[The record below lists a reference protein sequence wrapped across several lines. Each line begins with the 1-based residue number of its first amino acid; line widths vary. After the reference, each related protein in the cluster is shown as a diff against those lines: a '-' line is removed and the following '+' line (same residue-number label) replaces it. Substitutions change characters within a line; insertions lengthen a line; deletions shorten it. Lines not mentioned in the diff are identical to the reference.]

1 MDIDKTEFI
10 DDFIEDMNDLM
21 SNAEISLKKL
31 EDNHSLDLINELFR
45 VAHSIKGMSASM
57 EFKRLEMLTHK
68 IEDLM
73 YVVRD
78 GTLEF
83 SQDILEILQIGFAF
97 LNELF
102 TSVKLSGVE
111 DCVRVT
117 QQVGAMLDVHDPI
130 SGEYALEV
138 SSPGWDRPFFQLSQM
153 SGYIGH
159 QVALRLIAAV
169 ENRRKF
175 QAKLIT
181 VDLENEMIQVEVEG
195 KHVLEI
201 DSHNIDKANLI
212 YQD

>member
-1 MDIDKTEFI
+1 MKLSNKSQALYDLIAPAVAACGVDLWGIEFLPQGKRSLLRIFIDKPI
-10 DDFIEDMNDLM
+10 DE
-21 SNAEISLKKL
+21 SAEP
-31 EDNHSLDLINELFR
+31 
-45 VAHSIKGMSASM
+45 V
-57 EFKRLEMLTHK
+57 
-68 IEDLM
+68 
-73 YVVRD
+73 
-78 GTLEF
+78 
-83 SQDILEILQIGFAF
+83 
-97 LNELF
+97 LNEEGE
-102 TSVKLSGVE
+102 VEQGRGIGVQ
-111 DCVRVT
+111 DCVLVT

-130 SGEYALEV
+130 SREYALEV

-153 SGYIGH
+153 SGYIGQ

-181 VDLENEMIQVEVEG
+181 VDLENEMIQVEVEV

>member
-1 MDIDKTEFI
+1 MKLSNKSQALYDLIAPAVAACGVDLWGIEFLPQGKRSLLRIFIDKPI
-10 DDFIEDMNDLM
+10 DE
-21 SNAEISLKKL
+21 SAEP
-31 EDNHSLDLINELFR
+31 
-45 VAHSIKGMSASM
+45 V
-57 EFKRLEMLTHK
+57 
-68 IEDLM
+68 
-73 YVVRD
+73 
-78 GTLEF
+78 
-83 SQDILEILQIGFAF
+83 
-97 LNELF
+97 LNEEGE
-102 TSVKLSGVE
+102 VEQGRGIGVQ
-111 DCVRVT
+111 DCVLVT

-153 SGYIGH
+153 SGYIGQ

-175 QAKLIT
+175 QAKIIT

>member
-1 MDIDKTEFI
+1 MKLSNKSQALYDLIAPAVAACGVDLWGIEFLPQGKRSLLRIFIDKPI
-10 DDFIEDMNDLM
+10 DE
-21 SNAEISLKKL
+21 SAEPI
-31 EDNHSLDLINELFR
+31 
-45 VAHSIKGMSASM
+45 
-57 EFKRLEMLTHK
+57 
-68 IEDLM
+68 
-73 YVVRD
+73 
-78 GTLEF
+78 
-83 SQDILEILQIGFAF
+83 
-97 LNELF
+97 LNEEGE
-102 TSVKLSGVE
+102 VEQGRGIGVE

-153 SGYIGH
+153 SGYIGQ

-181 VDLENEMIQVEVEG
+181 VDLENEMIQVEVEV

>member
-1 MDIDKTEFI
+1 MKLSNKSQALYDLIAPAVAACGVDLWGIEFLPQGKRSLLRIFIDKPI
-10 DDFIEDMNDLM
+10 DE
-21 SNAEISLKKL
+21 SAEP
-31 EDNHSLDLINELFR
+31 
-45 VAHSIKGMSASM
+45 V
-57 EFKRLEMLTHK
+57 
-68 IEDLM
+68 
-73 YVVRD
+73 
-78 GTLEF
+78 
-83 SQDILEILQIGFAF
+83 
-97 LNELF
+97 LNEEGE
-102 TSVKLSGVE
+102 VEQGRGIGVQ
-111 DCVRVT
+111 DCVLVT

-153 SGYIGH
+153 SGYIGQ

-201 DSHNIDKANLI
+201 DSNNIDKANLI

>member
-1 MDIDKTEFI
+1 MKLSNKSQALYDLIAPAVAACGVDLWGIEFLPQGKRSLLRIFIDKPI
-10 DDFIEDMNDLM
+10 DE
-21 SNAEISLKKL
+21 NAEP
-31 EDNHSLDLINELFR
+31 
-45 VAHSIKGMSASM
+45 V
-57 EFKRLEMLTHK
+57 
-68 IEDLM
+68 
-73 YVVRD
+73 
-78 GTLEF
+78 
-83 SQDILEILQIGFAF
+83 
-97 LNELF
+97 LNEEGE
-102 TSVKLSGVE
+102 VEQGRGIGVE

-175 QAKLIT
+175 QAKLLS
-181 VDLENEMIQVEVEG
+181 VDLENEMIQVEVDAR
-195 KHVLEI
+195 HMLEI
-201 DSHNIDKANLI
+201 DSNNIDKANLI